1 MSSVLSYINNLG
13 TFDSMK
19 AVWERYPEGGREGDY
34 VTIGGLKY
42 GWNKYDLIWEYNY
55 GKDAESAARSATTF
69 DGDVFM
75 QNDLTVAG
83 TLRAKHIPNPNCGLY
98 KDLASLQAAHPDPD
112 VGMWAV
118 VGDTIPGYIYRCET
132 DGSWSAT
139 GEIGGGDSIDSD
151 YVMKK
156 LDETAESL
164 NALNMAVSRSVRND
178 QLGTLFTSD
187 IAAQKRV
194 IDGTDAGMWRVMYQS
209 KCIGVLEVFADSQN
223 HCITQVL
230 TTNATPDGEGGI
242 TDSHRH
248 EVKQF
253 GRMYNI
259 RYASGVTADG
269 ELWPVG
275 SWSSWKEISGS
286 GSSGSGSSGSGSSGS
301 GSSGS
306 GSSGSSA
313 GVDAQTVD
321 ALEASF
327 CSLVLCLMQREPVVF
342 AGFAP
347 DGTTA
352 EMSGTDLTDVLEGLS
367 CPIYYVK
374 GSGLGIGY
382 FCYLRNGK
390 YYATWTGSDYDF
402 NDYQGTVLA
411 YRQSDEKLFLFK
423 TGVSSE
429 VYTVPFGLTL
439 SEARNI
445 ATGGSGGALKVAQ
458 DALKLAQSNLES
470 IHVNTSD
477 LLSVVRCLLKKKI
490 VHFRGVLT
498 STYEVSEETL
508 VAENESELSC
518 PVYYLLPEGSSS
530 GRFVYFKDGVYYGN
544 WSSELYPQSGYQGDI
559 LCHKFGSE
567 YLYMF
572 KSIGVHP
579 YHMVS
584 SLKYT
589 EAVQIMA
596 GLGSGSSGSGSDGGS
611 SGSGGTDYSA
621 QIAALQNTVSGHANS
636 LQTLQAKNDE
646 QDATLSGHASSLQT
660 LQTENNSQQLAITSL
675 RNKDA
680 SQDTDIE
687 ALQSEVAALKAGGS
701 SGSGSGTVSWA
712 IDLGESDNAGAGN
725 MPDKAPTEAAAPQ
738 YAGDKNLRRI
748 LFTVTDGS
756 KTYGAF
762 IDQNVFDTS
771 CVQVM
776 HLNGRRFCR
785 YIYFTDSTR
794 AEVREKQGWQLTD
807 VRNVYYEKTT
817 DTIKLKNMWGQL
829 VGDTD
834 VQINLADDKY
844 NGLMPKG
851 TLSEISQLKSDVA
864 TLRNTV
870 EAGGSSGSGSSGGS
884 TDTAQLNA
892 ELTVLEQCLLGGQL
906 VEIAGFAPEGTTLTP
921 GSVNFSTPP
930 TTCPIYLVPG
940 TNEFN
945 GGFGCIHNNGYWEN
959 WTNTAWAKEDYPK
972 SGTAIAYETGTST
985 VYLIKN
991 TVNGWTH
998 TRIGVTDKATF
1009 ESIRDRYATAETVR
1023 RQGLDILAL
1032 QQADTNATAR
1042 LDEVDNIIQSLLD
1055 TDVEH
1060 ESAISTL
1067 QGKVNTHSTDI
1078 TQLKSDV
1085 AALQAGSGSGS
1096 GSSNGVDAAQME
1108 AEVKVLEQCLLG
1120 GNLAEI
1126 AGVVNGTLT
1135 NGSTNAGSPSS
1146 CPIYFVN
1153 GSSAFNSG
1161 FGFRS
1166 GTTYYS
1172 GWNLTGDW
1180 ARSNY
1185 YPSSGPVVVYNLADS
1200 KVYLYQNDLNE
1211 ANGWKRHLIGAT
1223 DKATFD
1229 AIRARYTAVEE
1240 LRTTTAGHETR
1251 IATLETDVAALKAG
1265 SGSSGSGSSGTT
1277 AEVMKVDVGALDSLC
1292 SSVEVA
1298 KSLIQHAEK
1307 MRYVVTATSGGVT
1320 IAVGELVMY
1329 ADAGGKQVTQELRS
1343 HYLITGNNIS
1353 SGSVR
1358 LDAMNT
1364 FCRSFGVLSSEN
1376 SYSTVGAWTFW
1387 RPKDGV
1393 IQLGE
1398 SDVTTNSYMQDN
1410 VPTLLKLPL
1419 ICGNKYIT
1427 RIVFTV
1433 TKNNLTHSG
1442 IVDQQVSGTTCMQR
1456 LSMDSRLFT
1465 RYIYFTDDSRGILK
1479 GNPQGWQYSE
1489 ARNLSYDQR
1498 TGLLKMT
1505 NMWGNNVGS
1514 SVTLQLSNDSTMGL
1528 VPAGTLSKLGTLYG
1542 AQQRTWALY
1551 EPALQFDFFEMH
1563 PKDVDGTMPVLRGY
1577 GTSFRICNYEVNYPE
1592 NGTPT
1597 FTDIN
1602 PNVFFDIPT
1611 GCPSTF
1617 TYKGVTYDQVSRG
1630 FALFRKFKRRGRRR
1644 YKGDKTQDL
1653 YSAKKKQ
1660 GYIEYCNEYGD
1671 LLTYFRNIDLST
1683 SQQVDMETFLAGA
1696 PILFKNKSG
1705 FHHSFIHGST
1715 SKLQDSGA
1723 GYKNVSTIKA
1733 GICLCL
1739 HCLKSGQK
1747 DLYLYGPM
1755 IKGRFVVIH
1764 RLYGDANNQKA
1775 EFWFKRD

>member
-286 GSSGSGSSGSGSSGS
+286 GSSGSGSGSSGS

-342 AGFAP
+342 CGFAP
-347 DGTTA
+347 DGTTVQ
-352 EMSGTDLTDVLEGLS
+352 MSGTDLTDVLEGLS

-374 GSGLGIGY
+374 GSGLGMGY

-477 LLSVVRCLLKKKI
+477 LLSVVRCLLKKEI

-621 QIAALQNTVSGHANS
+621 QIAALQNTVSGHTSS

-712 IDLGESDNAGAGN
+712 IDLGESDNSSNSDMPYKAPSRAADPAIAGN
-725 MPDKAPTEAAAPQ
+725 
-738 YAGDKNLRRI
+738 KNIRRI
-748 LFTVTDGS
+748 LFTATDGE
-756 KTYGAF
+756 KTYGAY
-762 IDQNVFDTS
+762 IEQVVYEKA
-771 CVQVM
+771 CVQM
-776 HLNGRRFCR
+776 MFINGRRFDR
-785 YIYFTDSTR
+785 FIDFTDYTRTEINTATSVGGIQPWQRTDPRNLSYNASTR
-794 AEVREKQGWQLTD
+794 
-807 VRNVYYEKTT
+807 
-817 DTIKLKNMWGQL
+817 KLALSNMWGQNI
-829 VGDTD
+829 GNE
-834 VQINLADDKY
+834 VQLPLGTASAD
-844 NGLMPKG
+844 GLMPAG
-851 TLSEISQLKSDVA
+851 TLAEISQLKSDVA

-870 EAGGSSGSGSSGGS
+870 EAGGSSGSGSSGS
-884 TDTAQLNA
+884 TTDTAQLNA
-892 ELTVLEQCLLGGQL
+892 ELTVLEKCLLGGQL
-906 VEIAGFAPEGTTLTP
+906 VEIAGVAPEGTTLTT
-921 GSVNFSTPP
+921 GSTTLSPTP
-930 TTCPIYLVPG
+930 TSCPVYFVPG
-940 TNEFN
+940 TTGMN
-945 GGFGCIHNNGYWEN
+945 GGFGVLKGGSYWANWLGAGSWPKEN
-959 WTNTAWAKEDYPK
+959 YP
-972 SGTAIAYETGTST
+972 SVGSSVAYETGTST
-985 VYLIKN
+985 VYLIKS
-991 TVNGWTH
+991 TLTGWTY
-998 TRIGVTDKATF
+998 TRIGATDKATF
-1009 ESIRDRYATAETVR
+1009 EAIRDRYATVNQHTSQIQEIIERLNTADSDI
-1023 RQGLDILAL
+1023 QANLDANVANEGSIIAL
-1032 QQADTNATAR
+1032 QGRADTH
-1042 LDEVDNIIQSLLD
+1042 D
-1055 TDVEH
+1055 
-1060 ESAISTL
+1060 
-1067 QGKVNTHSTDI
+1067 KDI
-1078 TQLKSDV
+1078 AKLKSDV
-1085 AALQAGSGSGS
+1085 ALLKSGS
-1096 GSSNGVDAAQME
+1096 GSSDGVDAAQME
-1108 AEVKVLEQCLLG
+1108 AEVKMLERCLLG
-1120 GNLAEI
+1120 GALVEI
-1126 AGVVNGTLT
+1126 AGIIPASLT
-1135 NGSTNAGSPSS
+1135 QSAIILDEEPSS
-1146 CPIYFVN
+1146 CKVYFVE
-1153 GSSAFNSG
+1153 GSSISDSG
-1161 FGFRS
+1161 FGFRP
-1166 GTTYYS
+1166 GIQTTYYS
-1172 GWNLTGDW
+1172 DWNATGKY
-1180 ARSNY
+1180 AKANY
-1185 YPSSGPVVVYNLADS
+1185 NPVDGMVLAYITSSQKLVLFQQDV
-1200 KVYLYQNDLNE
+1200 NE
-1211 ANGWKRHLIGAT
+1211 ASGWKYHFIGAT

-1240 LRTTTAGHETR
+1240 LRNTTAGHETR

-1277 AEVMKVDVGALDSLC
+1277 AEVLKVDVGALDSLC

-1298 KSLIQHAEK
+1298 KSLIQHSEK
-1307 MRYVVTATSGGVT
+1307 MRYVVTTTSGGVT

-1329 ADAGGKQVTQELRS
+1329 ADAGGKQVTQELSS

-1358 LDAMNT
+1358 LDAANT
-1364 FCRSFGVLSSEN
+1364 FCRSFGVLSNAHSTTGSWTKWKPKGGILDIGISDIN
-1376 SYSTVGAWTFW
+1376 S
-1387 RPKDGV
+1387 
-1393 IQLGE
+1393 
-1398 SDVTTNSYMQDN
+1398 NSAIRMN
-1410 VPTLLKLPL
+1410 VPSLLQNALV
-1419 ICGNKYIT
+1419 CGNLYVA
-1427 RIVFTV
+1427 RVLFTI
-1433 TKNNLTHSG
+1433 KLTSNGNTYSG
-1442 IVDQQVSGTTCMQR
+1442 TVDQIVSGSQCVQRMQ
-1456 LSMDSRLFT
+1456 LNGRLFT
-1465 RYIYFTDDSRGILK
+1465 RSIDFTDASRGTVSFVQ
-1479 GNPQGWQYSE
+1479 PWQDSE
-1489 ARNLSYDQR
+1489 ARNLSYNKS
-1498 TGLLKMT
+1498 TGAIGMA
-1505 NMWGNNVGS
+1505 NMWGDAVGQS
-1514 SVTLQLSNDSTMGL
+1514 ATIPVSDDTYKGL

-1542 AQQRTWALY
+1542 AQQRTWALN
-1551 EPALQFDFFEMH
+1551 EPALQFDFFEKH

-1577 GTSFRICNYEVNYPE
+1577 GTSFRMCSYDASDPQNISWE
-1592 NGTPT
+1592 
-1597 FTDIN
+1597 DIN
-1602 PNVFFDIPT
+1602 QNVFFHIPAA
-1611 GCPSTF
+1611 CPSTY
-1617 TYKGVTYDQVSRG
+1617 TYNGVTYDHVSRY
-1630 FALFRKFKRRGRRR
+1630 FALFRKYKRTGNRR
-1644 YKGDKTQDL
+1644 YKKIVGENYK
-1653 YSAKKKQ
+1653 AKRKQ
-1660 GYIEYCNEYGD
+1660 GYIEYLRTHGNAKMYGEYQNSHNTAGD
-1671 LLTYFRNIDLST
+1671 VNLMMYMDDFPNIFCK
-1683 SQQVDMETFLAGA
+1683 SQ
-1696 PILFKNKSG
+1696 NKSG
-1705 FHHSFIHGST
+1705 IFSHGT
-1715 SKLQDSGA
+1715 TQNLRNQKNGNSGFVRT
-1723 GYKNVSTIKA
+1723 VSRISI
-1733 GICLCL
+1733 GICLV
-1739 HCLKSGQK
+1739 LKCEKTGQK
-1747 DLYLYGPM
+1747 PLFVYGPLL
-1755 IKGRFVVIH
+1755 KGHLLSIH
-1764 RLYGDANNQKA
+1764 ITSEDNPHGNTRIADM
-1775 EFWFKRD
+1775 FFKRA

>member
-223 HCITQVL
+223 YCITQVL

-286 GSSGSGSSGSGSSGS
+286 GSSGSGSGSSGS

-306 GSSGSSA
+306 GSSGSTA

-347 DGTTA
+347 DGTTVQ
-352 EMSGTDLTDVLEGLS
+352 MSGTDLTDVLEGLS

-374 GSGLGIGY
+374 GSGLGMGY

-477 LLSVVRCLLKKKI
+477 LLSVVRCLLRKDI

-621 QIAALQNTVSGHANS
+621 QIAALQSTVSGHANS
-636 LQTLQAKNDE
+636 LQTLQEKNDE
-646 QDATLSGHASSLQT
+646 QDV
-660 LQTENNSQQLAITSL
+660 AITAL
-675 RNKDA
+675 RNKNDE
-680 SQDTDIE
+680 QDTDIDM
-687 ALQSEVAALKAGGS
+687 LQSEVAALKAGGS

-712 IDLGESDNAGAGN
+712 IDLGESDNSANSDMPYKAPSRAADPSIAGN
-725 MPDKAPTEAAAPQ
+725 
-738 YAGDKNLRRI
+738 KNIRRI
-748 LFTVTDGS
+748 LFTATDGE
-756 KTYGAF
+756 KTYGAY
-762 IDQNVFDTS
+762 IEQVVYEKA
-771 CVQVM
+771 CVQM
-776 HLNGRRFCR
+776 MFINGRRFDR
-785 YIYFTDSTR
+785 FIDFTDYTRTTINTATSVGGIQPWQRTDPRNLSYNASTR
-794 AEVREKQGWQLTD
+794 RLT
-807 VRNVYYEKTT
+807 
-817 DTIKLKNMWGQL
+817 LANMWGQN
-829 VGDTD
+829 VGSD
-834 VQINLADDKY
+834 VQLPLSTDAAD
-844 NGLMPKG
+844 GLMPKG
-851 TLSEISQLKSDVA
+851 TLADISQLKSDVA

-945 GGFGCIHNNGYWEN
+945 GGFGCIHNNGYWKN

-1055 TDVEH
+1055 ADTQH
-1060 ESAISTL
+1060 EAAIRTL
-1067 QGKVNTHSTDI
+1067 QGNVNNHTTDI

-1085 AALQAGSGSGS
+1085 AALQEDSGS
-1096 GSSNGVDAAQME
+1096 GSSDGVDAAQME
-1108 AEVKVLEQCLLG
+1108 AEIKVLERCLLG
-1120 GNLAEI
+1120 GKLAEI

-1135 NGSTNAGSPSS
+1135 NGSTNAGSPLS

-1153 GSSAFNSG
+1153 GSSAFTSG
-1161 FGFRS
+1161 FGFKS

-1172 GWNLTGDW
+1172 GWGLTGDW

-1229 AIRARYTAVEE
+1229 SIRARYTAVED
-1240 LRTTTAGHETR
+1240 LRTKTAGHETR
-1251 IATLETDVAALKAG
+1251 IATLETDVAALQAG

-1298 KSLIQHAEK
+1298 KSLIQHPEK
-1307 MRYVVTATSGGVT
+1307 MRYVVTTTSGGVT

-1358 LDAMNT
+1358 LDAPNT
-1364 FCRSFGVLSSEN
+1364 FCRSFGVLSNAHSTTGSWTKWKPKGGLLNIGISDIN
-1376 SYSTVGAWTFW
+1376 S
-1387 RPKDGV
+1387 
-1393 IQLGE
+1393 
-1398 SDVTTNSYMQDN
+1398 NSAIRMN
-1410 VPTLLKLPL
+1410 VPSLLQNALV
-1419 ICGNKYIT
+1419 CGNLYVA
-1427 RIVFTV
+1427 RVLFTI
-1433 TKNNLTHSG
+1433 KLTSNGNTYSG
-1442 IVDQQVSGTTCMQR
+1442 TVDQIVSSNQCVQRMQ
-1456 LSMDSRLFT
+1456 LNGRLFT
-1465 RYIYFTDDSRGILK
+1465 RSIDFSDAARGTVSFVQ
-1479 GNPQGWQYSE
+1479 PWQDSE
-1489 ARNLSYDQR
+1489 ARNLSYNKS
-1498 TGLLKMT
+1498 TGAIGMA
-1505 NMWGNNVGS
+1505 NMWGDAVGQS
-1514 SVTLQLSNDSTMGL
+1514 ATIPVSDDTYKGL

-1551 EPALQFDFFEMH
+1551 EPALQFDFFEKH
-1563 PKDVDGTMPVLRGY
+1563 PKDVDGTIPVLRGY
-1577 GTSFRICNYEVNYPE
+1577 GTSFRMCSFDASEPQNISWE
-1592 NGTPT
+1592 
-1597 FTDIN
+1597 DIN
-1602 PNVFFDIPT
+1602 QNVFFHIPAA
-1611 GCPSTF
+1611 CPT
-1617 TYKGVTYDQVSRG
+1617 TYTYNGVTYDNVSRY
-1630 FALFRKFKRRGRRR
+1630 FALFRKYKRTGNRR
-1644 YKGDKTQDL
+1644 YKRIVGEIYK
-1653 YSAKKKQ
+1653 AKRKQ
-1660 GYIEYCNEYGD
+1660 GYIEYLRTHGNVKMYGEYQNSHNTAGD
-1671 LLTYFRNIDLST
+1671 VNLMMYMDDFPNIFCK
-1683 SQQVDMETFLAGA
+1683 SQ
-1696 PILFKNKSG
+1696 NKSG
-1705 FHHSFIHGST
+1705 IFSHGT
-1715 SKLQDSGA
+1715 TQNLRNIKDGNSGFVRT
-1723 GYKNVSTIKA
+1723 VSRISI
-1733 GICLCL
+1733 GICLV
-1739 HCLKSGQK
+1739 LKCEKTGQK
-1747 DLYLYGPM
+1747 PLFVYGPLL
-1755 IKGRFVVIH
+1755 KGHLLSIH
-1764 RLYGDANNQKA
+1764 ITSEDNPHGNTRIADMY
-1775 EFWFKRD
+1775 FKRA